1 MRINVIGA
9 GKVGQTLMR
18 LISRA
23 EGYLLGSVYSRQF
36 EAASKAVQSAGA
48 GIAVRELSDMEPAD
62 IWFLTVPDDLI
73 SSVAQT
79 IAAIPV
85 CPAIVVH
92 CSGFS
97 SSDILS
103 PLKEMGWKTASCHPV
118 RSFAD
123 VALAAD
129 QFNGTHCAI
138 EGSAGADLWPLVEA
152 LGGTP
157 FPVAS
162 SRKALYHAA
171 AVFSNNFS
179 TMLQAVAMEAYAEA
193 GVPENVAKSLCKT
206 LLDGAAA
213 NVANLGP
220 REALTGPAAR
230 GDHAVLAQQC
240 EEVAKWSADAGTL
253 YEVASRMAL
262 RLKSEGRAS

>member
-1 MRINVIGA
+1 MRINVIGT

-18 LISRA
+18 LISNA
-23 EGYLLGSVYSRQF
+23 DGYLLGSVYSRQF
-36 EAASKAVQSAGA
+36 EVAVQAVQTAGA
-48 GIAVRELSDMEPAD
+48 GRAVRELLDMEPAD
-62 IWFLTVPDDLI
+62 IWFLTVPDDHI
-73 SSVAQT
+73 SSVAQSL
-79 IAAIPV
+79 AVMPAR
-85 CPAIVVH
+85 PAIAVH

-123 VALAAD
+123 VALAAE

-138 EGSAGADLWPLVEA
+138 EGSAGADLWSLVEA

-157 FPVAS
+157 FPVDP
-162 SRKALYHAA
+162 SRKSLYHAA

-179 TMLQAVAMEAYAEA
+179 TLLQAVAMEAYADA
-193 GVPENVAKSLCKT
+193 GVPEEVAKSLCKT
-206 LLDGAAA
+206 LMDGAAA

-230 GDHAVLAQQC
+230 GDYAVLALQG
-240 EEVAKWSADAGTL
+240 EKVSAWSADAGTL